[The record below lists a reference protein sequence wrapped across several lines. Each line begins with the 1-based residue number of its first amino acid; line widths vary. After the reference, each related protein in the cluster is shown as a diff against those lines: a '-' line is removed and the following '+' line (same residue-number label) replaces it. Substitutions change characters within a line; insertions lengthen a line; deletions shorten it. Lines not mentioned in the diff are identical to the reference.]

1 MVSSTFFK
9 SIGGSKG
16 SAPINTHATA
26 LNNDGDA
33 WSKNL
38 KRHVSH
44 QGEQPSEPNRRV
56 PEGPNIFGSVSVG
69 SNANARTKDVNAKA
83 DKFPGKSNKVI

>member
-26 LNNDGDA
+26 LNNDGAA
-33 WSKNL
+33 WRGNL
-38 KRHVSH
+38 ARHVSH
-44 QGEQPSEPNRRV
+44 AGEQPSEPNRLV
-56 PEGPNIFGSVSVG
+56 PEGPNYGGSVSVG
-69 SNANARTKDVNAKA
+69 SNANARTRDVNAKA
-83 DKFPGKSNKVI
+83 DNFPGKSKKVI